1 MAPPLSPL
9 RLELMRRMQAGAAA
23 GQVFTWSDFAD
34 LGPHEIVER
43 HLLRLAAA
51 GETAYEASRK
61 SGDWEPFFAD
71 FRVMRVAR
79 GIYYSPV
86 RNRMTKRP
94 TVPMAENV
102 VAAVVSRLGGRWLV
116 PPEAA
121 AHELGIT
128 NLVPARLVVET
139 DLRLQ
144 PISLG
149 NRTIEFQTRSA
160 RRLHWAGR
168 AGGVVVQALAWAKD
182 LLTGSG
188 DEEERIRIRRCV
200 SRHLSS
206 EKGAE
211 AVAELQACVAL
222 VEDWMRDQIDL
233 AMEEAGLDPVFIPSW
248 QTEATGDGEGPDPDE
263 TPSGPR
269 P

>member
-9 RLELMRRMQAGAAA
+9 RLELMRRMKAGAAE
-23 GQVFTWSDFAD
+23 GRVFTWSDFAD

-43 HLLRLAAA
+43 HLLRLAASSEIA
-51 GETAYEASRK
+51 FEESRQT
-61 SGDWEPFFAD
+61 GDWSPFFAE
-71 FRVMRVAR
+71 FRVLRVAR
-79 GIYYSPV
+79 GVYYSPAM
-86 RNRMTKRP
+86 NRMTKRP
-94 TVPMAENV
+94 TVPMVEHV
-102 VAAVVSRLGGRWLV
+102 VAAVVSRSGGRWLV
-116 PPEAA
+116 PPAAA

-128 NLVPARLVVET
+128 NLVPARLVIET

-168 AGGVVVQALAWAKD
+168 AGGIVLQALAWAKD
-182 LLTGSG
+182 LLTVSG
-188 DEEERIRIRRCV
+188 DEEERARIRRCV
-200 SRHLSS
+200 SGYLSS
-206 EKGAE
+206 KHGPE

-233 AMEEAGLDPVFIPSW
+233 AMEEAGLDPVFAPSW
-248 QTEATGDGEGPDPDE
+248 HNAPAGEGEGPDPVD
-263 TPSGPR
+263 TPSRPR

>member
-43 HLLRLAAA
+43 HLLRLAASSE
-51 GETAYEASRK
+51 GVYVTSRA
-61 SGDWEPFFAD
+61 SGDWDAFFAE
-71 FRVMRVAR
+71 FRVLRVAR
-79 GIYYSPV
+79 GVYYSPS

-94 TVPMAENV
+94 TVPMAEHV

-182 LLTGSG
+182 LLTMSG
-188 DEEERIRIRRCV
+188 DEQERARIRRCV
-200 SRHLSS
+200 SRHLAS
-206 EKGAE
+206 EKGPE
-211 AVAELQACVAL
+211 ARIELQACVAL
-222 VEDWMRDQIDL
+222 VEDWMRGQIDL
-233 AMEEAGLDPVFIPSW
+233 AMEEAGLDPVFAPSW
-248 QTEATGDGEGPDPDE
+248 HSGPAGDGEGPDPDE
-263 TPSGPR
+263 PQSGMR

>member
-43 HLLRLAAA
+43 HLLRLAAV

-128 NLVPARLVVET
+128 NLVR
-139 DLRLQ
+139 RG
-144 PISLG
+144 SSSR
-149 NRTIEFQTRSA
+149 RTCGSSRS
-160 RRLHWAGR
+160 RW
-168 AGGVVVQALAWAKD
+168 
-182 LLTGSG
+182 
-188 DEEERIRIRRCV
+188 
-200 SRHLSS
+200 
-206 EKGAE
+206 
-211 AVAELQACVAL
+211 
-222 VEDWMRDQIDL
+222 
-233 AMEEAGLDPVFIPSW
+233 
-248 QTEATGDGEGPDPDE
+248 ATGRSSSRREARGVSTGPAAPAASSSRRS
-263 TPSGPR
+263 PGPR
-269 P
+269 TC